1 MIWDYNDAVNVKY
14 RTDRALF
21 IKTSMNIDHYRSGFD
36 VPFPLL
42 PNGVATHATPQE
54 LAAAKGNR
62 HVLLSFKGVC
72 QSHSQRNQLASLH
85 NGKDIIAVCSNSPRA
100 QQYDYKTLM
109 LSSVF
114 SAAPA
119 GNGLHSYRLAE
130 SIFLG
135 AIPVIVDDKLILP
148 FCSVLDWREFSIRVP
163 SAQVPKL
170 PTILRQMT
178 PAQIENMQ
186 RRLEEVKQRYFMYPF
201 TTAMS
206 LIRLRVAQLGK
217 PNESSTTQ
225 GPATYR

>member
-1 MIWDYNDAVNVKY
+1 
-14 RTDRALF
+14 
-21 IKTSMNIDHYRSGFD
+21 
-36 VPFPLL
+36 
-42 PNGVATHATPQE
+42 
-54 LAAAKGNR
+54 
-62 HVLLSFKGVC
+62 
-72 QSHSQRNQLASLH
+72 
-85 NGKDIIAVCSNSPRA
+85 
-100 QQYDYKTLM
+100 
-109 LSSVF
+109 
-114 SAAPA
+114 
-119 GNGLHSYRLAE
+119 
-130 SIFLG
+130 
-135 AIPVIVDDKLILP
+135 VIVDDKLILP
-148 FCSVLDWREFSIRVP
+148 FCSVLDWRELSIRVP